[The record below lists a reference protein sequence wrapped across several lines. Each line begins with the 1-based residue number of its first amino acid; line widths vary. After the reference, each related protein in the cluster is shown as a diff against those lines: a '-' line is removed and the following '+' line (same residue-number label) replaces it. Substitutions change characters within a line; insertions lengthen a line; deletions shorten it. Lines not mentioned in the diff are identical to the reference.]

1 MSIKSACKILPV
13 GVVGLDDI
21 WDNWWRGVRPKVS
34 VRIGKPFSVP
44 EEFPT
49 DRNKREKMLSDI
61 GNDIMCHIA
70 ALLPEDRHGD
80 FAGKQKIKYYKD

>member
-1 MSIKSACKILPV
+1 M
-13 GVVGLDDI
+13 
-21 WDNWWRGVRPKVS
+21 RPKVS

-44 EEFPT
+44 EEFPP

-70 ALLPEDRHGD
+70 ALLPESRHGD
-80 FAGKQKIKYYKD
+80 YAGNQKIGYHKD